1 MLTYVSKAR
10 QEWISGKHPGYQA
23 YDDGRKLTIGE
34 ENEMRTRL
42 EMSQVHGVEIRDKFQ
57 NWFNKQFADGIAEY
71 NKQVEDRGTFAETV
85 SKPEGEEYEVHVLEF
100 DWNYEHKKDECSSK
114 EHALERLTKWQ
125 KTFYWADFSNIKIY
139 KEIRYRTKIEEV
151 EDRIMKKEI
160 IIKSDS
166 IETIE
171 DLAKVSG
178 TFAAEMKLKRKKKK

>member
-1 MLTYVSKAR
+1 
-10 QEWISGKHPGYQA
+10 YQA